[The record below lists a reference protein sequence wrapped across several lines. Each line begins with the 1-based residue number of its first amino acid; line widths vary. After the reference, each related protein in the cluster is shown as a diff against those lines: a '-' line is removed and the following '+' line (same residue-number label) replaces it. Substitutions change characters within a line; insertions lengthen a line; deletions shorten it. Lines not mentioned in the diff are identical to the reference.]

1 MTNSVSSTSNKKYNI
16 AAFFSGVGGIE
27 LGFEQTNEFR
37 VVYANEFDK
46 YARETYSLNYP
57 DTKLDARDI
66 HIVPA
71 DEVVDQDGNDNIDI
85 VVGGFPCQA
94 FSIAGYRK
102 GFEDDRGDLFFE
114 LLRIIEAKK
123 PKAIFVENVKNMVSH
138 DHGNTFKVI
147 REALTENNY
156 FIKWK
161 VLNGKDY
168 GNVPQ
173 NRERIY
179 IVGFDNKEAYD
190 LFEFPEEIELTTSL
204 RDIIDFGDK
213 KDELYYY
220 REGKQRFFDE
230 LKLTMTSQDTVY
242 QWRRQY
248 VRENKN
254 GVVPT
259 LTANMGTGGHNVPLI
274 LTDSGEIR
282 KLTPKETFNVQ
293 GYPKSFKIPE
303 NVSNGQLYKQAGNS
317 VVVPVIKRIAT
328 NISKA
333 LNESNGKSQLN
344 RDGKIAIIYTK
355 MNGQFEGQSYVK
367 EFVDSYEQ
375 AVSTIDSYEDSLS
388 ILSDEE
394 YLKLVKKKGTLEFY
408 SIN

>member
-1 MTNSVSSTSNKKYNI
+1 MTNSVSSSQKKKYNI

-46 YARETYSLNYP
+46 YARMTYQLNYP
-57 DTKLDARDI
+57 DTFLDGRDI
-66 HIVPA
+66 HDVLPEEIPC
-71 DEVVDQDGNDNIDI
+71 NDIDVI
-85 VVGGFPCQA
+85 VGGFPCQA

-102 GFEDDRGDLFFE
+102 GFDDDRGDLFFE
-114 LLRIIEAKK
+114 LLRMINAKR
-123 PKAIFVENVKNMVSH
+123 PKVIFVENVKNMVSH

-168 GNVPQ
+168 GNIPQ

-179 IVGFDNKEAYD
+179 IVGFDTKEAYD
-190 LFEFPEEIELTTSL
+190 KFDFPAEIERTVGLKDVINFDLQAEEI
-204 RDIIDFGDK
+204 
-213 KDELYYY
+213 YYY
-220 REGKQRFFDE
+220 RDGKQNFYDK
-230 LKLTMTSQDTVY
+230 LKEEIISQDTVY

-248 VRENKN
+248 VRENKS

-274 LTDSGEIR
+274 LTNTGEIR

-293 GYPKSFKIPE
+293 GYPKDFKIPD

-317 VVVPVIKRIAT
+317 VVVPVIKRIAE
-328 NISKA
+328 NISDA
-333 LNESNGKSQLN
+333 LVTGNATKLERNGKV
-344 RDGKIAIIYTK
+344 AIIYTK
-355 MNGQFEGQSYVK
+355 MNGQFEGESFVT
-367 EFVDSYEQ
+367 EFVG
-375 AVSTIDSYEDSLS
+375 TIKEAEKKIKEYNDGLN

-394 YLKLVKKKGTLEFY
+394 YFKFVKKSGILEFY
-408 SIN
+408 SIIKA

>member
-1 MTNSVSSTSNKKYNI
+1 MTNSVSSKTAMKHNI

-46 YARETYSLNYP
+46 YARATYALNHP
-57 DTKLDARDI
+57 NTPLDSRDI
-66 HIVPA
+66 HKVPA
-71 DEVVDQDGNDNIDI
+71 DEVLDETGKDNIDV

-102 GFEDDRGDLFFE
+102 GFDDDRGDLFFE

-123 PKAIFVENVKNMVSH
+123 PKVVFIENVKNMVSH

-147 REALTENNY
+147 REALTDNNY

-168 GNVPQ
+168 GNIPQ

-179 IVGFDNKEAYD
+179 IVGFDNKESYD
-190 LFEFPEEIELTTSL
+190 AFEFPEEIKLTTTL
-204 RDIIDFGDK
+204 KDVIDFGAEL
-213 KDELYYY
+213 DENYYY
-220 REGKQRFFDE
+220 REGKQKFYEE
-230 LKLTMTSQDTVY
+230 LKHAIDSQDTVY

-274 LTDSGEIR
+274 LTNNHEIR

-293 GYPKSFKIPE
+293 GFPKEFKLPE
-303 NVSNGQLYKQAGNS
+303 KLSNGQLYKQAGNS
-317 VVVPVIKRIAT
+317 VVVPVIKRIAE
-328 NISKA
+328 NISVA
-333 LNESNGKSQLN
+333 LNQQGESQLARNGKF
-344 RDGKIAIIYTK
+344 AIIYTK
-355 MNGQFEGQSYVK
+355 MNGQFEGESYVK

-375 AVSTIDSYEDSLS
+375 AEKIIKSYKDGLS
-388 ILSDEE
+388 IFSDEE
-394 YLKLVKKKGTLEFY
+394 YFRFIKKKGNLEFY
-408 SIN
+408 SIV